1 MNIRIPYRSL
11 ILSLIVIAV
20 SIWLDQPNHS
30 GINVGSINRDISTRL
45 GLDLIGGIQ
54 TLLEADVSTNETV
67 TAEAMNTAR
76 NIVERRVNGL
86 GVTEAVVQLAG
97 DRRIVVE
104 LPGVDDPEEAV
115 ATIKGTALLEFV
127 DFSAVPQQQA
137 IELVGTQIQTD
148 FGLTETSLSELTD
161 LPANGGIRLGP
172 NGVPVFNTVM
182 TGAELNNAFASQI
195 QVTGESVVSF
205 ELTDE
210 GAQIFADFTTANVGE
225 ILAIVLDKEVI
236 SVPQINSP
244 ITEGAGIIEGNFTIE
259 SANQLAVQLGY
270 GALPVPLRVVETR
283 IVGPTLGQDSL
294 QKSLVAGAVGI
305 SIVMLFMV
313 LYYRLPG
320 FVAILS
326 LLAYGSIILALFR
339 TIPVTL
345 TLAGIA
351 GLMLGTGSTLDANI
365 LIYERLKEELRAGKS
380 LRNALELCWDRAWPS
395 IRDSNIATIITSL
408 ILLWFGSTFGATV
421 VQGFAL
427 TLLLGVGVSLFTAIT
442 VTRSFLGTV
451 LALYQPKNYE
461 LWFGI

>member
-1 MNIRIPYRSL
+1 MKIRIPYRSL
-11 ILSLIVIAV
+11 IISILVIAV
-20 SIWLDQPNHS
+20 AIWLDQPNHR
-30 GINVGSINRDISTRL
+30 GIHVGSFDRDISTRL

-54 TLLEADVSTNETV
+54 TLLEADIPADVAVEP
-67 TAEAMNTAR
+67 EAMNTAR
-76 NIVERRVNGL
+76 DIVERRVNGL
-86 GVTEAVVQLAG
+86 GVTEALVQLAG

-127 DFSAVPQQQA
+127 DFSALDRRQA
-137 IELVGTQIQTD
+137 IELVGTKIETD
-148 FGLTETSLSELTD
+148 FGRIDNSLEG
-161 LPANGGIRLGP
+161 LPNLSPDGGIRLGP
-172 NGVPVFNTVM
+172 NGVPIFHTVM
-182 TGAELNNAFASQI
+182 TGAELENAFASQN
-195 QVTGESVVSF
+195 QVTGEAVVSF
-205 ELTDE
+205 ELTDQ
-210 GAQIFADFTTANVGE
+210 GAQIFGEYTAAHIGD

-236 SVPQINSP
+236 SSPQIDSA
-244 ITEGAGIIEGNFTIE
+244 ITEGAGIIEGSFTIE
-259 SANQLAVQLGY
+259 SANQMAVQLRY
-270 GALPVPLRVVETR
+270 GALPIPLRVVETR

-305 SIVMLFMV
+305 TIVMLFMV

-320 FVAILS
+320 FIAILS
-326 LLAYGSIILALFR
+326 LLAYGSIIFALFR

-380 LRNALELCWDRAWPS
+380 LRNALELSWDRAWPS

-408 ILLWFGSTFGATV
+408 ILLWFGSTFGATI

-427 TLLLGVGVSLFTAIT
+427 TLLIGVGVSLFTAIN
-442 VTRSFLGTV
+442 VTRSFLGTA
-451 LALYQPKNYE
+451 LALYQPKNLE
-461 LWFGI
+461 FWFGI